1 MSMQDRVGAICP
13 NCGRAT
19 ESKIWGTVNVGINP
33 ELREEVLT
41 GRVRRTTCP
50 FCSAEFNVEWHFL
63 YHDPIRKFM
72 ISYHPSKD
80 GRSAPIPTPA
90 LDLVQSVL
98 SNYKLRL
105 VTSWNQLREKIGIFE
120 SGLDDYPIET
130 IKSLLGVK
138 IFGTPKFG
146 DEALFYICTRQ
157 NSAGASELLFH
168 AFRGR
173 EHIMDSWC
181 PLDLYRALEQEA
193 VEKFGIGWS
202 RGEWM
207 TVNRAGLGRGK

>member
-41 GRVRRTTCP
+41 GTVRRTTCP
-50 FCSAEFNVEWHFL
+50 FCSAEFNVEWH
-63 YHDPIRKFM
+63 
-72 ISYHPSKD
+72 
-80 GRSAPIPTPA
+80 
-90 LDLVQSVL
+90 
-98 SNYKLRL
+98 
-105 VTSWNQLREKIGIFE
+105 
-120 SGLDDYPIET
+120 
-130 IKSLLGVK
+130 
-138 IFGTPKFG
+138 
-146 DEALFYICTRQ
+146 
-157 NSAGASELLFH
+157 LLFH